1 MLNKKIIQFYRHFR
15 LPKLGFIGKNIN
27 IGKGITFSGFF
38 KNIKIG
44 TSASIGNYATITC
57 TDKKSILEIGDN
69 TVIKAYAMLMTH
81 ASGLIKIGNNCSIN
95 PFCVLYGHGG
105 LVIGDNVRIA
115 THCVFIP
122 ANHNF
127 GDLDKTITEQGLSK
141 LGIKIGSN
149 VWIGANVTVLDGCEI
164 GDGAVVGAGAVV
176 TGNVAANSV
185 VAGVPA
191 RLLRYRNDVID

>member
-1 MLNKKIIQFYRHFR
+1 M
-15 LPKLGFIGKNIN
+15 PKLGFIGKNIN
-27 IGKGITFSGFF
+27 LGKQVTFSGYL

-44 TSASIGNYATITC
+44 SSTSIGSHVTIIC
-57 TDKKSILEIGDN
+57 TDKKSTLEIGDK
-69 TVIKAYAMLMTH
+69 TIIKPYAMLMTH
-81 ASGLIKIGNNCSIN
+81 AGGAIKIGNNCSIN

-127 GDLDKTITEQGLSK
+127 DDLDKPITEQGLSRR
-141 LGIKIGSN
+141 GIKIGSN

-164 GDGAVVGAGAVV
+164 GDGAIVGAGAVV
-176 TGNVAANSV
+176 TNNVAENTV

-191 RLLRYRNDVID
+191 KLLRYRNNANNQN